1 MKRPV
6 QNGCAAFWTTRRD
19 CLLSGDNMTT
29 AFFLG
34 IETGGTKTVAR
45 LARRDGTIVAD
56 QRWATTTPEAA
67 CKSITG
73 FVRSHEK
80 GWGAGMA
87 AFGPILLDPDADAGR
102 VLATPK
108 PGWTGSNLRR
118 DLSDRLG
125 IAVAVD
131 TDVNAAAIAEQ
142 AVGAGRGCASLAYLT
157 IGTGIGAGLALSGKS
172 LRGAM
177 HPEFGHI
184 SLVRADGDHFA
195 STCPYHADCAEG
207 LAAGPAVQHRLG
219 GSTLDKRPEIRD
231 LVAGYL
237 GQLVAAIVLAWSP
250 HRIVIGGGLGS
261 APGLVDAIRRA
272 YPNTLGG
279 YGVGPCA
286 LTPDFIASA
295 TLSDAGLE
303 GALLM
308 AGISATDS
316 QD

>member
-1 MKRPV
+1 MME
-6 QNGCAAFWTTRRD
+6 A
-19 CLLSGDNMTT
+19 L
-29 AFFLG
+29 FLG

-45 LARRDGTIVAD
+45 LALRDGTIVAH

-67 CKSITG
+67 CLSITG
-73 FVRSHEK
+73 FVRSNAEVGHLA
-80 GWGAGMA
+80 GAGMA
-87 AFGPILLDPDADAGR
+87 AFGPMLLDRDGDAGR

-108 PGWTGSNLRR
+108 PDWTGSNLRR

-125 IAVAVD
+125 ITVAVD

-142 AVGAGRGCASLAYLT
+142 AIGAGRGCASLAYLT
-157 IGTGIGAGLALSGKS
+157 VGTGIGAGLALSGKS

-177 HPEFGHI
+177 HPEFGHLM
-184 SLVRADGDHFA
+184 LVRAGGDHFA

-207 LAAGPAVQHRLG
+207 LAAGPAVQRRLD
-219 GSTLDKRPEIRD
+219 GSTLDHRPEIRD

-272 YPNTLGG
+272 YPATLGS
-279 YGVGPCA
+279 YGVGPSA
-286 LTPDFIASA
+286 LAPGFIAPAS
-295 TLSDAGLE
+295 LPDAGLE

-308 AGISATDS
+308 AGIFAPES